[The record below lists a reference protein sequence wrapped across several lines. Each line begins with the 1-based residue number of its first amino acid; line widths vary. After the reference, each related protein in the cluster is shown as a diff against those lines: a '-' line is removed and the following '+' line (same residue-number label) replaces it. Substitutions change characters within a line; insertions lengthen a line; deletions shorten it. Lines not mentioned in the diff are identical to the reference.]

1 MKGDAKKLREYIKNA
16 VMEGDNSEILY
27 EIDNDRIKPSK
38 KACKTHCGNARKHP
52 ELNLIDDQKVA
63 SRESWSYL
71 DRVKKM
77 ARAHA
82 HSKRRSRNG
91 KTVKPSFIATESER
105 GRGIFPASHSR

>member
-1 MKGDAKKLREYIKNA
+1 MSEFVKGDVKKLREYIKNA
-16 VMEGDNSEILY
+16 VMEGNNSEILY

-38 KACKTHCGNARKHP
+38 SLQDAIVGMLESNP
-52 ELNLIDDQKVA
+52 ELNLIDDRKVA

-71 DRVKKM
+71 DCAKKM

-91 KTVKPSFIATESER
+91 KNREAKLYR
-105 GRGIFPASHSR
+105 H